1 MMRLG
6 TWLSLLAIGAAVA
19 LGPVPCAA
27 GEQGLRFTLEGSV
40 GVASVPMTEWR
51 DLFEEFG
58 DYRDQ
63 NYAGFYEIGLRCHLN
78 ARSSLVLSYER
89 LTTDAWQP
97 FVIWYGTPEDTT
109 GYGFGVTEWEFE
121 ATPVSLSYEFHPW
134 GSLENVSPYLGVG
147 GSYYFFTGVDGQMTI
162 LADEYFPG
170 WVQRG
175 SRSGRGYG
183 VHAYVGCRVMLV
195 EGLYMASR
203 LRGRYADGTGF
214 TDDREDIGIHLS
226 GFDLALGIGYEF

>member
-1 MMRLG
+1 MRLG
-6 TWLSLLAIGAAVA
+6 TLLVLVAFGVA
-19 LGPVPCAA
+19 LVLTPEPCVAS
-27 GEQGLRFTLEGSV
+27 EQGFRFTLEGSV
-40 GVASVPMTEWR
+40 GVAHVPMTEWR
-51 DLFEEFG
+51 DFFEDFG

-63 NYAGFYEIGLRCHLN
+63 DYAGFYEVGFRCHLS

-97 FVIWYGTPEDTT
+97 LEIFYGTPEDTT

-134 GSLENVSPYLGVG
+134 GSLEDVSPYLGVG
-147 GSYYFFTGVDGQMTI
+147 ASYYFFTGVDGQMTKYE
-162 LADEYFPG
+162 DEYFPR

-175 SRSGRGYG
+175 SRGGRGYG

-203 LRGRYADGTGF
+203 VRGRYADGTGL
-214 TDDREDIGIHLS
+214 TDAEEDIAIHLS
-226 GFDLALGIGYEF
+226 GFDVALGLGYEF